1 MPVPGEEVE
10 EAVRDPRAEK
20 SPEVDNIPSEL
31 LKNGGETTP
40 TVLTVIFQN
49 MRETKE
55 WTQSLVIPLP
65 QKGNLKQRKK
75 DRTISLISHPS
86 EIMFQVILNRLK
98 AKAEELLAED
108 QAGFRPGRSTVEQIF
123 NSRVVSEKH
132 LQHQRDLFH
141 NFIDFKKGM

>member
-1 MPVPGEEVE
+1 M
-10 EAVRDPRAEK
+10 
-20 SPEVDNIPSEL
+20 DNIPSEL

-86 EIMFQVILNRLK
+86 EIMLRVIFSPLK
-98 AKAEELLAED
+98 AKAEELLAE

-123 NSRVVSEKH
+123 NGRVTIEKH
-132 LQHQRDLFH
+132 LLYQPDLFH
-141 NFIDFKKGM
+141 NFMEFKKAFDRVWHAGLWQVPMK